1 MSDHTCFHW
10 RNCTHYSLRRLHW
23 QCLHIGLHV
32 NSKTVTASFRV
43 GWWRKIYHY
52 TVECRKW
59 ENPATNKAFKKSL
72 NNHTVSRLHDN
83 HLFSCQKW
91 RVIISRMFQLYSEA
105 HFMTFLKRPS
115 LISKVLPLSLKSV
128 LKLSCLED

>member
-1 MSDHTCFHW
+1 MLSLEKLHTLQLTKATLTMFTHW
-10 RNCTHYSLRRLHW
+10 TTR
-23 QCLHIGLHV
+23 QFQ
-32 NSKTVTASFRV
+32 NSHCEFQGGMMKKNF
-43 GWWRKIYHY
+43 HY